1 MTHMKKKYME
11 PKMKALFIG
20 NENLM
25 DASMQLNNSEAGDDW
40 QGAKGQ
46 TFLDDDDATTS
57 ITKGGS
63 LWDE

>member
-1 MTHMKKKYME
+1 MKKKYIE
-11 PKMKALFIG
+11 PKMEIFFIG

-25 DASMQLNNSEAGDDW
+25 DASMQINNSEADDDW

-57 ITKGGS
+57 ITKGGN